1 MRTRRLRPPS
11 GILLILTLFAV
22 GLAVSVTT
30 PDASAAAK
38 LRFHVTIKNLSK
50 ADLTPVVFG
59 VHNRSAKLFRVGKPA
74 TPGIAELAKDG
85 GTALAAQ
92 ELRRQRG
99 VRKKSVGVASRI
111 SPGGTVRFTIATTKR
126 HLRLSWASMAV
137 CSNDTFAGQSGL
149 RLPAARVG
157 AVKRIN
163 ARAYDAGAERNSES
177 ARDVPCLGAHG
188 VGPREMK
195 AIRLSSGI
203 TGRADLSK
211 AQHGWGRFIARV
223 TVKRVA

>member
-1 MRTRRLRPPS
+1 MRTRRLRAPR
-11 GILLILTLFAV
+11 GTLLILTLLVV
-22 GLAVSVTT
+22 GLSASVSS
-30 PDASAAAK
+30 PDASAADK
-38 LRFHVTIKNLSK
+38 LSFQVTIKNLSK

-59 VHNRSAKLFRVGKPA
+59 VHNRSAKLFQVGKRA

-111 SPGGTVRFTIATTKR
+111 APGRTVRFTVETTRR

-137 CSNDTFAGQSGL
+137 CSNDTFAGQSGA
-149 RLPAARVG
+149 RLPAAKVG

-163 ARAYDAGAERNSES
+163 VRAHDAGAEQNSES

-188 VGPREMK
+188 VGPKEMK
-195 AIRLSSGI
+195 AITLSGGI
-203 TGRADLSK
+203 TGKADLSK

-223 TVKRVA
+223 TVKRVG